1 MGILKRMGYL
11 GILVALALSP
21 LSWAGPRVAVVD
33 FENQAQRGDWR
44 LGRGAADMLTTELVR
59 GTDFVMF
66 ERERINAVLQEQNMG
81 QGGRMDPATAARIGQ
96 MIGVE
101 YIITG
106 AVTEYGESRAGGGG
120 RGVDVRRQGYA
131 AGVDVR
137 VVNAETGQIMF
148 AESGSGSKAVRS
160 VRVMGIGGGSS
171 FNEQYA
177 TEALRDAIDDVVKK
191 LARAN
196 LPGTGGGGA
205 AAATGPVLVAD
216 VYGDTI
222 TLNSGAGLSV
232 GQTVNIKREG
242 RVITDPE
249 TGEVI
254 RVRYNDVGK
263 IRITEVAASFAEGK
277 VVEGSGFQVGDI
289 VD

>member
-1 MGILKRMGYL
+1 MRGLKLLGYAGVVL
-11 GILVALALSP
+11 TLTLAS

-59 GTDFVMF
+59 GTDFEMF
-66 ERERINAVLQEQNMG
+66 ERERIKAVMQEQNLG
-81 QGGRMDPATAARIGQ
+81 QGGRVDPATAARIGK
-96 MIGVE
+96 ILGVE

-106 AVTEYGESRAGGGG
+106 AVTEYGQSRAGGGG

-137 VVNAETGQIMF
+137 IVDAETGRIMF
-148 AESGSGSKAVRS
+148 ADTGSGSKAVRS

-171 FNEQYA
+171 FNEKYA
-177 TEALRDAIDDVVKK
+177 TEALRGAIDEVVSK
-191 LARAN
+191 LARAD
-196 LPGTGGGGA
+196 LPSGTSGGGTA
-205 AAATGPVLVAD
+205 SAGPILVAD

-222 TLNSGAGLSV
+222 TLNSSAGLSE
-232 GQTVNIKREG
+232 GQTVSIKREG
-242 RVITDPE
+242 RVITDPDS
-249 TGEVI
+249 GEVI

-263 IRITEVAASFAEGK
+263 IRITEVAGSYAEGTI
-277 VVEGSGFQVGDI
+277 VEGSGFEVGDI
-289 VD
+289 AE